1 MPEGEDVPFRA
12 GGYIQI
18 ECPEHTVAYAD
29 FDVPQA
35 YRADWDK
42 FNLFRFVSEVKEP
55 TLRAYSMAN
64 YPEEGY
70 YYAQRAYRH
79 AATECAGCA
88 AGRDVIIHLVP

>member
-64 YPEEGY
+64 YPEERVLLCSTCVSPRRHRMCRMRR
-70 YYAQRAYRH
+70 RA
-79 AATECAGCA
+79 
-88 AGRDVIIHLVP
+88 